1 MENPTLKFY
10 ETIGPHYVYGY
21 WCNEQDKWRYI
32 GKGVGNRVQ
41 HHVGEKGYDLEDAHI
56 LVQNLPDDKTA
67 ALVEALLIHEHD
79 PIDNKVRGHH
89 TERFVMASLK
99 GLFGD
104 FVDGQRNYHY
114 ELTET
119 LTAHESVFRTT
130 MGGCNSSGSGYN
142 IWSSVRKSTNL
153 AMSVSGDGILLKIQS
168 QPTPGNTE
176 HYQALRDKVVPML
189 TKDYE
194 VIEVPNKNGVG
205 GRLEFWVEDIP
216 TAVQLWE
223 DFNS

>member
-1 MENPTLKFY
+1 MDNPTLKFY

-99 GLFGD
+99 GLFD
-104 FVDGQRNYHY
+104 NFVDSQRNFHY
-114 ELTET
+114 EKGEFLLEHRDVLQNTVGG
-119 LTAHESVFRTT
+119 TA
-130 MGGCNSSGSGYN
+130 SSGSSFSV
-142 IWSSVRKSTNL
+142 WSNFRDSTQFIITVGKN
-153 AMSVSGDGILLKIQS
+153 VQCQLKV
-168 QPTPGNTE
+168 QPPGTTDANKKLF
-176 HYQALRDKVVPML
+176 AKIRDRVVPAL
-189 TKDYE
+189 EGEYE
-194 VIEVPNKNGVG
+194 LDVSEKSVG
-205 GRLEFWVEDIP
+205 GTITWVVEDEK
-216 TAVQLWE
+216 TAVQLWL
-223 DFNS
+223 DFVS